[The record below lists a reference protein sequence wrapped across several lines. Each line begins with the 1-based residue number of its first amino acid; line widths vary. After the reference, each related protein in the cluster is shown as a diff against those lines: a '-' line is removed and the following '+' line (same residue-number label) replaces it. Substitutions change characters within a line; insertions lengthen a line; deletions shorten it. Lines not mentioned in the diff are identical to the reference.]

1 MIWKILSLLDQ
12 VDKKKLYLL
21 VLLSLLSTFIEMGGL
36 SMIFIILSYVLE
48 NKYIIDFSLPYLKIF
63 SFISK
68 DNYLF
73 FITLFLFVIYTFKII
88 FFIFFYYFQNKFI
101 FLLRNKISVKLLNKY
116 LKKKYSFFVQNN
128 SAVLLRN
135 IDKEVSQMT
144 DQTILS
150 FITLLVE
157 FLILIGVATIL
168 ITINLKIF
176 FSTMTIFFIIVL
188 VYYLLVKNYI
198 LKLGKNRQ
206 RLTFHYLK
214 SLNQIFKG
222 IKTIKI
228 NKKEPFF
235 EKIFQSVSL
244 KLQKVNVIAVTFS
257 QIPRLTIEFCLI
269 LIITIYLMKLYFF
282 NQSLNSDSNELSVIG
297 LFFVASIRII
307 PSITKIIS
315 SFQKLKYSSSSVD
328 LVHQEIEQSKNSEDE
343 ILNIENNSLDFNHNI
358 TLKNIYFSYHNNDN
372 YNLKNINLEIKKN
385 QILGIVGKS
394 GAGKSTLV
402 DLIAGL
408 IPPQKGQ
415 IFIDGK
421 NITAKYH
428 LIKDRISYVSQKG
441 FLLDDTIENN
451 ILFGSKKNDVAKLNK
466 LLNDLQIQNFNE
478 NSKFKLDSII
488 GEDGVQISGGQAQRI
503 CLARCFYQDRDIM
516 ILDEATSSLDIET
529 EDKILDLI
537 KNMKKNKTI
546 ILISHKPN
554 IKKICDQIIS
564 ITDGQI

>member
-1 MIWKILSLLDQ
+1 
-12 VDKKKLYLL
+12 
-21 VLLSLLSTFIEMGGL
+21 
-36 SMIFIILSYVLE
+36 
-48 NKYIIDFSLPYLKIF
+48 
-63 SFISK
+63 
-68 DNYLF
+68 
-73 FITLFLFVIYTFKII
+73 
-88 FFIFFYYFQNKFI
+88 
-101 FLLRNKISVKLLNKY
+101 LNKY
-116 LKKKYSFFVQNN
+116 LKKKYLFFVQNN

-244 KLQKVNVIAVTFS
+244 KLQKVNVIAITFS

-269 LIITIYLMKLYFF
+269 LIISIYLMKLYFF
-282 NQSLNSDSNELSVIG
+282 NQSLNSDSNELSVLDYFLWLLSELSLLLLKSYQG
-297 LFFVASIRII
+297 
-307 PSITKIIS
+307 
-315 SFQKLKYSSSSVD
+315 FQKLKYSSSSVD

-415 IFIDGK
+415 I
-421 NITAKYH
+421 
-428 LIKDRISYVSQKG
+428 L
-441 FLLDDTIENN
+441 
-451 ILFGSKKNDVAKLNK
+451 
-466 LLNDLQIQNFNE
+466 
-478 NSKFKLDSII
+478 
-488 GEDGVQISGGQAQRI
+488 
-503 CLARCFYQDRDIM
+503 
-516 ILDEATSSLDIET
+516 
-529 EDKILDLI
+529 
-537 KNMKKNKTI
+537 
-546 ILISHKPN
+546 
-554 IKKICDQIIS
+554 
-564 ITDGQI
+564 